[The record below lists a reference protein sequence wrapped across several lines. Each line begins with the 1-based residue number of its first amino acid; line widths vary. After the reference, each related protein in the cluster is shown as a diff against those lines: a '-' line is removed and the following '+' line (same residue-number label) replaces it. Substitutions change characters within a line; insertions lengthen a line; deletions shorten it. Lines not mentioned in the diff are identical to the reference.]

1 MITYFRPTN
10 YHSLLA
16 INKEELLAI
25 ERDLDNKYKNA
36 ADRNRGK
43 KRKERQRDVVDSVNH
58 KEGDEIE
65 EEQSAD
71 NVEPVMHRSRQ
82 NRDRVCN
89 SWLKLLPLTPYY
101 L

>member
-65 EEQSAD
+65 DEATTAYSLLLVINLVILNVMSFPMEQSD
-71 NVEPVMHRSRQ
+71 
-82 NRDRVCN
+82 
-89 SWLKLLPLTPYY
+89 
-101 L
+101 